1 MSTQAAQLDT
11 YHPAFAAIVAD
22 TAILEHVA
30 AGFGATE
37 GPVWQGDHLLFSDV
51 PRSRTVRWQMRPEG
65 PEVCTFLHPTG
76 KGNGQTLDHAGRL
89 LRCEQ
94 GDRRLVRIERDGG
107 VTVLAETYEGKRLN
121 SPNDVVVHSGG
132 AIYFTD
138 PPFGLDNLRDGKEL
152 PFNAVF
158 RLDPDGTLTPVA
170 DDCAM
175 PNGICFSP
183 DERTLYVAD
192 TPALNVRAYD
202 VRPDG
207 SLARSRVFAD
217 MDSPDIGRPD
227 GMKVDDAG
235 MLYCTGGGGVRVVSP
250 DGVLLGRI
258 RTPEQSRNLA
268 FGDLDW
274 RTLYITAG
282 GGLYRIRLVARG
294 VPIGARRTYTGGKS
308 SNVFGSLR

>member
-1 MSTQAAQLDT
+1 MSTQAAHLDFYT
-11 YHPAFAAIVAD
+11 PAFAEIVAD
-22 TAILEHVA
+22 TAVLEHVA

-37 GPVWQGDHLLFSDV
+37 GPVWRGDHLLFSDV
-51 PRSRTVRWQMRPEG
+51 PRSRTVRWRMLPEG

-89 LRCEQ
+89 IRCEQ
-94 GDRRLVRIERDGG
+94 GDRRLVRIECDGC
-107 VTVLAETYEGKRLN
+107 VTVLAETHSGKRLN
-121 SPNDVVVHSGG
+121 SPNDVVVHSSG

-170 DDCAM
+170 TDCAM
-175 PNGICFSP
+175 PNGLCFSP

-202 VRPDG
+202 VRADG
-207 SLARSRVFAD
+207 TLTHSRVFAD
-217 MDSPDIGRPD
+217 MASPDIGRPD
-227 GMKVDDAG
+227 GIKVDDRG
-235 MLYCTGGGGVRVVSP
+235 NLYCTGGGGVRVVSP

-268 FGDLDW
+268 FGDDYLH
-274 RTLYITAG
+274 TLYVTAG
-282 GGLYRIRLVARG
+282 CGLYRIRLKSRG
-294 VPIGARRTYTGGKS
+294 IPIGVASRQ
-308 SNVFGSLR
+308 VCA